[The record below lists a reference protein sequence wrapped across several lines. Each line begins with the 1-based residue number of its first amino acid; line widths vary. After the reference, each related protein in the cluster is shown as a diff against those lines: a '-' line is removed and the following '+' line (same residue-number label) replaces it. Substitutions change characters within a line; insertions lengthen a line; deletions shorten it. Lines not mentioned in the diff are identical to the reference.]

1 MLMPKFERF
10 KPHTDTDLVYL
21 KTSPDYCEFDVKKG
35 SLGTHGRECDH
46 VSCKKK
52 KSHHFNAI
60 FFWPSRKEEV
70 IFSFLKM
77 IITMGCCYYLQRSP
91 GIDGCELMCCMRG
104 YTTRR
109 EKRVERCKC
118 KFHWCC
124 FVKCEECYREVEV
137 STCNWTFVKYLNS
150 RITGI
155 DPGRNSLVYW

>member
-46 VSCKKK
+46 VSGKMRAAKKTL
-52 KSHHFNAI
+52 SHNDLL
-60 FFWPSRKEEV
+60 FFV
-70 IFSFLKM
+70 
-77 IITMGCCYYLQRSP
+77 LQRSP

-104 YTTRR
+104 YTTRKI
-109 EKRVERCKC
+109 KRVERCKC

-137 STCNWTFVKYLNS
+137 STCNLKHCHASTSPVLKTRQSIPRSTHAHHTNTEKPTYKPIYYS
-150 RITGI
+150 
-155 DPGRNSLVYW
+155 